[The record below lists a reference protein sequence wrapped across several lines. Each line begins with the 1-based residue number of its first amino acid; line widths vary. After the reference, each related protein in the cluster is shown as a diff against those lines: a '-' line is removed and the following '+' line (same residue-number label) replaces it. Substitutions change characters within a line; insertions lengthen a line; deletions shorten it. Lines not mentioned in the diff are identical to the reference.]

1 VHIQTLLLTS
11 RRLDSL
17 LYEAAQNFESFFQ
30 KFNTKIKKSKTLT
43 VDDFFKG
50 LSNDTTLMQIQSGQ
64 TVLWGDVN
72 TLRARLLLKY

>member
-1 VHIQTLLLTS
+1 M
-11 RRLDSL
+11 
-17 LYEAAQNFESFFQ
+17 YEAAQNFESFFQ